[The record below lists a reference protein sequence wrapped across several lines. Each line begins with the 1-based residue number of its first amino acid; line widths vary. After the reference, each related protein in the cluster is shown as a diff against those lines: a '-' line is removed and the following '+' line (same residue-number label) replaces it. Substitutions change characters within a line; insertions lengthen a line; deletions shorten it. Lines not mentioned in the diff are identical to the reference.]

1 MSTNAIR
8 RKRVAASAC
17 GLGDKPWDRKCCA
30 TNRSKGPTSDPGDA
44 GSDPRP
50 GTDAYNGWKAQC
62 VWARLKRDPE
72 AAGSAASVRAS
83 IATAITNRENCR
95 RMGISPV
102 LKQALPLPWSP
113 EAWRGGIDSV
123 MENNTTSVS

>member
-1 MSTNAIR
+1 
-8 RKRVAASAC
+8 
-17 GLGDKPWDRKCCA
+17 
-30 TNRSKGPTSDPGDA
+30 
-44 GSDPRP
+44 
-50 GTDAYNGWKAQC
+50 
-62 VWARLKRDPE
+62 LKRDPE